1 MDGRDV
7 RAHGRVLTVYVGLLS
22 VDWCALPCLS
32 VLSPPPL
39 LSHSTRALLLVTA
52 ILGGFFVVNL
62 FLAVIFT
69 EFIAAQAMNATIHEM
84 EDVKAAAHAT
94 VPSAKTRTEVVCS
107 LFYHFPIPRCTRLLR
122 SHKTS
127 ARILM
132 RTALIPRRPEQ

>member
-62 FLAVIFT
+62 FLAVIFD
-69 EFIAAQAMNATIHEM
+69 EFMRAQAAEECLTGDLLCLVQPPEWSPPVR
-84 EDVKAAAHAT
+84 DVKSSGDDEDKQGADT
-94 VPSAKTRTEVVCS
+94 VVDPA
-107 LFYHFPIPRCTRLLR
+107 LPGDPLPPI
-122 SHKTS
+122 
-127 ARILM
+127 
-132 RTALIPRRPEQ
+132 